1 MMTNKFSVLMSVYY
15 KETSQNLKVALD
27 SVINQSMP
35 PNEIILVEDG
45 KLTDDLY
52 DLISIYKKRYQF
64 IKIIPLSKNQGLG
77 KALNEGLKHCKYELV
92 ARMDSDDCS
101 VKNRFEKQ
109 LRVFDE
115 KQDIDI
121 VGSNVTEYDEKL
133 LNVTSKKNV
142 PETDAE
148 IKKYMKRRN
157 PINHMS
163 VMYKKSSVIKAG
175 SYVDCPF
182 FEDYYL
188 WCRMAKDNCLF
199 YNIQDSLVNVRA
211 GIYMI
216 EKRGGRDYN
225 KHIINFQKK
234 IRKLG
239 IINNYYYVTNIMLR
253 VIISTCPKGLR
264 MRFYKKKLRKNKK

>member
-52 DLISIYKKRYQF
+52 DLISIYKKKYQF
-64 IKIIPLSKNQGLG
+64 IKVIPLSENQGLG

-163 VMYKKSSVIKAG
+163 VMYKKNSVIKAG

-216 EKRGGRDYN
+216 EKRGGKQYN
-225 KHIINFQKK
+225 KYILNFQKK
-234 IRKLG
+234 LKKIG
-239 IINNYYYVTNIMLR
+239 IINTYQYITNIIIR
-253 VIISTCPKGLR
+253 TIISSCSPKLR
-264 MRFYKKKLRKNKK
+264 MKIYKNNLRKK